1 MHKKTRAQGKFNLIQ
16 DRNCC
21 IILLQNITLHNL
33 PDLIE
38 NNIPV
43 CSGEM
48 AWWGLGQSLKQD
60 LKVEGHYYIPYA
72 LSSGYS
78 ELPGAA
84 PSVGCVPNSWLPT
97 PSTLLP
103 LRSCCSQWVGHSVLS
118 YQGLGKNSKCGT
130 TYNIL
135 FSLCLGPLKQ
145 PVMME
150 MDPRASSSGLRLSDC
165 LPLVAAV
172 PLALCV
178 CVVLSRLGVPLPASP
193 LGPSQLGIGSGPIQC
208 LVEVPPQTA
217 PTQSS
222 ETGYLL

>member
-1 MHKKTRAQGKFNLIQ
+1 MQY
-16 DRNCC
+16 
-21 IILLQNITLHNL
+21 
-33 PDLIE
+33 
-38 NNIPV
+38 
-43 CSGEM
+43 
-48 AWWGLGQSLKQD
+48 
-60 LKVEGHYYIPYA
+60 HYYIPYA

-118 YQGLGKNSKCGT
+118 CQGLGKNRKRGT

-145 PVMME
+145 LVTME
-150 MDPRASSSGLRLSDC
+150 MDPRASSSGLGLGLTDC
-165 LPLVAAV
+165 PPLVVAV

-178 CVVLSRLGVPLPASP
+178 SVVLSRLGVPLPASP
-193 LGPSQLGIGSGPIQC
+193 LGPSQLGISSGAIQC
-208 LVEVPPQTA
+208 LVEVPRQTA
-217 PTQSS
+217 PT
-222 ETGYLL
+222 